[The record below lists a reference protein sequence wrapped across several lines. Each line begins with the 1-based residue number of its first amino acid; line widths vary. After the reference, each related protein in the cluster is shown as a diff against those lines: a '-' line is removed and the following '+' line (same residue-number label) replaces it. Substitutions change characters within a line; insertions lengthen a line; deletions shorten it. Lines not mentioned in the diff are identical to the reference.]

1 MRAATK
7 KDCAKCGAGM
17 EIKMEKG
24 LIHIYCG
31 DGKGKTTTAMGLSTR
46 AAGYGLKV
54 LIYQFMKNNKTSE
67 RNILNE
73 VENITIVDGL
83 ESEKFSFQMTEEE
96 KKEHKQFYTKKFK
109 EVCELAEKEAYDL
122 VVFDEIIYA
131 IDAKLLDENLVT
143 DYLQNKPNG
152 LEIVL
157 TGNKPSSTL
166 MELADYISEIKK
178 VKHPYD
184 LGLIARFGIEK

>member
-1 MRAATK
+1 
-7 KDCAKCGAGM
+7 
-17 EIKMEKG
+17 MEKGLMG

-31 DGKGKTTTAMGLSTR
+31 DGKGKTTTAMGLSIR

-73 VENITIVDGL
+73 VENITIVNGL

-96 KKEHKQFYTKKFK
+96 KAEHKQFYTKKFK
-109 EVCELAEKEAYDL
+109 YVCELAEKESYDL
-122 VVFDEIIYA
+122 VILDEIIYA
-131 IDAKLLDENLVT
+131 IEAKLLDETIVI
-143 DYLQNKPNG
+143 DYLQSKPEA

-157 TGNKPSSTL
+157 TGNKPSDKL
-166 MELADYISEIKK
+166 IELADYISEIKK
-178 VKHPYD
+178 IKHPYD
-184 LGLIARFGIEK
+184 LGLTARFGIEK